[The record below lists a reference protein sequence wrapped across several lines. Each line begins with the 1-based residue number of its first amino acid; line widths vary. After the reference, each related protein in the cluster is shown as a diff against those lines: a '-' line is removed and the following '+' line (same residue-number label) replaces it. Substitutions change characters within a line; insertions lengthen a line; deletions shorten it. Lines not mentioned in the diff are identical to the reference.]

1 MKNPKKVF
9 QELGDLY
16 EFYQQIQKFTIKNK
30 EISNNSLHGKEDSVT
45 PKLKPNRQ

>member
-16 EFYQQIQKFTIKNK
+16 EFYQQIQKFTIKNESIANNSKLDK
-30 EISNNSLHGKEDSVT
+30 EISVIDRSKSE
-45 PKLKPNRQ
+45 